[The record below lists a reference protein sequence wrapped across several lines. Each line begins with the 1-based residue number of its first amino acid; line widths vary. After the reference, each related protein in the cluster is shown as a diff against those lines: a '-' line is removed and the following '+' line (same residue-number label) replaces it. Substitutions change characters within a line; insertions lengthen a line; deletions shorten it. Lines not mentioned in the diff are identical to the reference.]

1 MKYIA
6 PEYILNKIESEDVIT
21 GSNFILI
28 PDAVV
33 GKDENGNDIV
43 GNKGEYTVDIGD
55 LFGW

>member
-21 GSNFILI
+21 GSNFQIFENVDI
-28 PDAVV
+28 KDSEGNVV
-33 GKDENGNDIV
+33 GT

-55 LFGW
+55 LFG

>member
-21 GSNFILI
+21 GSNFTLI
-28 PDAVV
+28 PDVVV

-55 LFGW
+55 LFG

>member
-21 GSNFILI
+21 GSNFTLI
-28 PDAVV
+28 PDAVI
-33 GKDENGNDIV
+33 GKDESGNDIV
-43 GNKGEYTVDIGD
+43 GNKGEYTVDIED

>member
-6 PEYILNKIESEDVIT
+6 PKYILNNIESEDVIT
-21 GSNFILI
+21 GSRFQIFENVEIK
-28 PDAVV
+28 DSEGNVV
-33 GKDENGNDIV
+33 GS